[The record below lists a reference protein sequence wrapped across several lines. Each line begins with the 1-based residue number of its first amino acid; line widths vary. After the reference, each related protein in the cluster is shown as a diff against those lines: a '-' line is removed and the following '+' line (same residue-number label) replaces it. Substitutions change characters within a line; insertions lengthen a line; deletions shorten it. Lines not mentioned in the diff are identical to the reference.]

1 MPNLGLAVAA
11 FFNRA
16 EPRHGKM
23 TNFPATIDS
32 FQNPG
37 AATTM
42 DAAGFEHDAQHAN
55 TNDAIAALQAKVGAN
70 GSTDTNSLDYKVS
83 QMVALLLA
91 PSAAVKLVA
100 SGGQVLLAIWDN
112 TRQQY
117 FPLILD
123 NGRLGIGEPL

>member
-1 MPNLGLAVAA
+1 
-11 FFNRA
+11 
-16 EPRHGKM
+16 M
-23 TNFPATIDS
+23 TNFPTTPDT

-55 TNDAIAALQAKVGAN
+55 ANDALAALQTKVGID
-70 GSTDTNSLDYKVS
+70 GSTDPNSLDYKVS

-91 PSAAVKLVA
+91 PNAAVKLVA
-100 SGGQVLLAIWDN
+100 SNGQVLLAVWDN
-112 TRQQY
+112 TKQQY

-123 NGRLGIGEPL
+123 NGRLGIGAQL

>member
-1 MPNLGLAVAA
+1 
-11 FFNRA
+11 
-16 EPRHGKM
+16 
-23 TNFPATIDS
+23 
-32 FQNPG
+32 
-37 AATTM
+37 M

-55 TNDAIAALQAKVGAN
+55 ANDAIAALQAKVGAN

>member
-1 MPNLGLAVAA
+1 
-11 FFNRA
+11 
-16 EPRHGKM
+16 M

-55 TNDAIAALQAKVGAN
+55 ANDALSALQAKVGVN
-70 GSTDTNSLDYKVS
+70 SSTDPSSLDYMVG

-91 PSAAVKLVA
+91 PNAAVKLVS

-117 FPLILD
+117 FPLVLD
-123 NGRLGIGEPL
+123 NGKLGIGDPL